1 MEKKKKIGII
11 VVAACFVVGLVL
23 GISLGLANKK
33 YRIAIYDLPKNVSEK
48 LRGYVESSDK
58 KFVVTVLDGGSGFS
72 VAESK
77 KYDAVFT
84 WNGVLAENLA
94 KAGVDIPA
102 QAYSKM
108 PQAVRRSC
116 LVDGKSR
123 MLPILYDHVP
133 LYFCKDASTYNDFSG
148 PETLVELE
156 ANMEADRE
164 NFSFPMLV
172 AGSEDEDFYGFLSMA
187 AESVLGADGYKALV
201 KNLSEKKDFRAVLD
215 DVVTNTPD
223 GASLSL
229 RSVLEKI
236 FDWQSRGLLQRQW
249 YMVGR
254 TDLFNLMQYKSFY
267 VSSMPLDYYRNLPRM
282 VSYNYTAYRF
292 PMENVDMDHGLVAH
306 EIVMIPRS
314 NKKALRNLE
323 DYLVSLDIQEQLSN
337 VTTFAPVHSQ
347 SGAYDS
353 ISDDARFYAASTKWG
368 PLPQLD
374 RAAFTSK
381 DDAQKFAKDAR
392 EFFIVGE

>member
-1 MEKKKKIGII
+1 MDKKKRVGII
-11 VVAACFVVGLVL
+11 VVAACFVAGLVL
-23 GISLGLANKK
+23 GISLGLANRKN
-33 YRIAIYDLPKNVSEK
+33 RIAIYGLPKNVSEK
-48 LRGYVESSDK
+48 IQEYVGSSGE
-58 KFVVTVLDGGSGFS
+58 KFDVTVIDGGSGFS

-77 KYDAVFT
+77 KYDAVFM
-84 WNGVLAENLA
+84 WNGVLAESLA
-94 KAGVDIPA
+94 KAAVDIPA

-108 PQAVRRSC
+108 PQAVRRSG

-133 LYFCKDASTYNDFSG
+133 LFFCKDASTYNDFSG
-148 PETLVELE
+148 PETLADLE
-156 ANMEADRE
+156 TDMETDRG

-172 AGSEDEDFYGFLSMA
+172 AGAEDEDFYGFLSMA
-187 AESVLGADGYKALV
+187 VESVLGADGYKALV
-201 KNLSEKKDFRAVLD
+201 KNVSEKKDFRAVLD
-215 DVVTNTPD
+215 DVLVNTPD

-249 YMVGR
+249 YLVGR
-254 TDLFNLMQYKSFY
+254 TDLFNLMQYRSFY
-267 VSSMPLDYYRNLPRM
+267 VSAMPLDYYRNLPRM
-282 VSYNYTAYRF
+282 VGYNYSAYRF
-292 PMENVDMDHGLVAH
+292 PVENPEMDHGLVAH

-314 NKKALRNLE
+314 NKKSLRNLE
-323 DYLVSLDIQEQLSN
+323 DYLVSLDVQEQLSN

-368 PLPQLD
+368 PLPQID

-381 DDAQKFAKDAR
+381 EDAEKFAKDAR
-392 EFFIVGE
+392 EFFIVGQ

>member
-172 AGSEDEDFYGFLSMA
+172 AGS
-187 AESVLGADGYKALV
+187 
-201 KNLSEKKDFRAVLD
+201 
-215 DVVTNTPD
+215 
-223 GASLSL
+223 
-229 RSVLEKI
+229 
-236 FDWQSRGLLQRQW
+236 
-249 YMVGR
+249 
-254 TDLFNLMQYKSFY
+254 
-267 VSSMPLDYYRNLPRM
+267 
-282 VSYNYTAYRF
+282 
-292 PMENVDMDHGLVAH
+292 
-306 EIVMIPRS
+306 
-314 NKKALRNLE
+314 
-323 DYLVSLDIQEQLSN
+323 
-337 VTTFAPVHSQ
+337 
-347 SGAYDS
+347 
-353 ISDDARFYAASTKWG
+353 
-368 PLPQLD
+368 
-374 RAAFTSK
+374 
-381 DDAQKFAKDAR
+381 
-392 EFFIVGE
+392 

>member
-1 MEKKKKIGII
+1 
-11 VVAACFVVGLVL
+11 
-23 GISLGLANKK
+23 
-33 YRIAIYDLPKNVSEK
+33 
-48 LRGYVESSDK
+48 
-58 KFVVTVLDGGSGFS
+58 
-72 VAESK
+72 
-77 KYDAVFT
+77 
-84 WNGVLAENLA
+84 
-94 KAGVDIPA
+94 
-102 QAYSKM
+102 
-108 PQAVRRSC
+108 
-116 LVDGKSR
+116 
-123 MLPILYDHVP
+123 
-133 LYFCKDASTYNDFSG
+133 
-148 PETLVELE
+148 
-156 ANMEADRE
+156 
-164 NFSFPMLV
+164 
-172 AGSEDEDFYGFLSMA
+172 MA

-374 RAAFTSK
+374 RAACTSK
-381 DDAQKFAKDAR
+381 DDAEKFAKDAR